1 MQALLALQRK
11 TKEEEDKWQKEAL
24 EGPNIEKELQ
34 VRVNCTWEEQFK
46 LTCILSNTIRTVTVA
61 FIKL

>member
-24 EGPNIEKELQ
+24 EGPNIEKEFQ
-34 VRVNCTWEEQFK
+34 VCVNCTWEEQF
-46 LTCILSNTIRTVTVA
+46 R
-61 FIKL
+61 